1 MMRRALVFLLAVSCV
16 ALTACG
22 DDTTTPTT
30 PTQPG
35 TNTLTII
42 GQTDFMLIGSVVT
55 LQATRSAT
63 TSSVVAADWSSSD
76 GRIAAID
83 RQGRLTAQASG
94 TTTVRAVFENLSAS
108 FEVRVAPS
116 YAGTWEGPARVVSCT
131 NPTPTVCT
139 GAYAPG
145 TQFVTRVTLVQNRD
159 QVVGTLYS
167 PYPAVLPTIP
177 PTIPPL
183 VVDATLSG
191 RIEIGGPLPMT
202 GTLVGPTPTA
212 PAVGTISN
220 WRVVIDATQPIL
232 RGSYTEVTTAT
243 GTSGSASVAWEFVGL
258 TRLAS

>member
-1 MMRRALVFLLAVSCV
+1 M
-16 ALTACG
+16 TACG
-22 DDTTTPTT
+22 DDTTSPTT

-42 GQTDFMLIGSVVT
+42 GQTDFLLIGSVVT
-55 LQATRSAT
+55 LQATRSST

-167 PYPAVLPTIP
+167 PYPAALPTV
-177 PTIPPL
+177 PPL
-183 VVDATLSG
+183 VVDGTLSG
-191 RIEIGGPLPMT
+191 RVEIGGALPMT

-212 PAVGTISN
+212 PTVGTISN
-220 WRVVIDATQPIL
+220 WRTVLDATQPIL
-232 RGSYTEVTTAT
+232 RGSYTEVTTGT
-243 GTSGSASVAWEFVGL
+243 GTTGSASVAWEFIGL
-258 TRLAS
+258 TRRTS

>member
-1 MMRRALVFLLAVSCV
+1 MSCV

-22 DDTTTPTT
+22 DDTSSPTT

-42 GQTDFMLIGSVVT
+42 GQTDFMLVGSVVT
-55 LQATRSAT
+55 LQATRLPT

-94 TTTVRAVFENLSAS
+94 TTTVRAVFEDLSAT
-108 FEVRVAPS
+108 FVVRVAPS
-116 YAGTWEGPARVVSCT
+116 YAGAWEGRARVVSCT

-167 PYPAVLPTIP
+167 PYPASLA
-177 PTIPPL
+177 TIPPL

-191 RIEIGGPLPMT
+191 RIEIGGALAMT

-212 PAVGTISN
+212 PAVGTISS
-220 WRVVIDATQPIL
+220 WRTELDATQPIL
-232 RGSYTEVTTAT
+232 RGSYAELTT
-243 GTSGSASVAWEFVGL
+243 GTGTGGSASVAWEFIGL